1 MLSGVDESAKE
12 RRKEVGL
19 ELSLLLLL
27 WVAQGFEY
35 LSGRVEGE
43 LCIIRSRNCRRT

>member
-1 MLSGVDESAKE
+1 MRARRKE
-12 RRKEVGL
+12 GRKEVGL
-19 ELSLLLLL
+19 ELSSSLLLL
-27 WVAQGFEY
+27 WVAQGFGY

>member
-1 MLSGVDESAKE
+1 MRAPRKE
-12 RRKEVGL
+12 GRKEVGL
-19 ELSLLLLL
+19 ELSLLSSSLL
-27 WVAQGFEY
+27 WVAQGFGY